1 MEVESAECECCGLR
15 EDCTHDYISNVKAD
29 FGGRW
34 LCGLCSESVKDEAG
48 KAGMGEIE
56 DAVRAHMSF
65 CGKFNSNPAIGVAEG
80 MRQLLK
86 SASSRRLGKSFNS

>member
-1 MEVESAECECCGLR
+1 MEIGSAKCECCGLR
-15 EDCTHDYISNVKAD
+15 EDCTNIRSVKAD
-29 FGGRW
+29 FGGMW

-65 CGKFNSNPAIGVAEG
+65 CGKLNSNPAIRVAEG
-80 MRQLLK
+80 MRQLSK
-86 SASSRRLGKSFNS
+86 STSSRKLGRSFNS